1 MSAIPRDKVLDKI
14 RKLIALSG
22 SSNVHEA
29 AVAAAAA
36 QRLMLEYRVSECDI
50 TVDSSEEDVV
60 MDQEIYRDLHLKAP
74 PRWHGVLLGG
84 VAAVNFCKLIYD
96 RERTG
101 YAWDAQR
108 RRIYRI
114 IGTERDRTTVIYL
127 YEMFRLEV
135 ERLCDSVSRLHGYD
149 RAERASFKLGAA
161 SAVSDKL
168 RREYAS
174 FRVDM
179 KSSRNSQALAVIDKT
194 SAALDTFVKLAFPRL
209 GTLRGARASRYGAYH
224 RGREAG
230 NEIDVSSGHRRL
242 DPGRKGLGEGNAEIG
257 DGTD

>member
-1 MSAIPRDKVLDKI
+1 MSTIPRDKVLDKI

-50 TVDSSEEDVV
+50 TVESSEEDVL
-60 MDQEIYRDLHLKAP
+60 MEQEVYRDLHLKAP

-101 YAWDAQR
+101 QEWHEQS

-114 IGTERDRTTVIYL
+114 IGTEDDRATVIYL
-127 YEMFRLEV
+127 YEVLRLEV
-135 ERLCDSVSRLHGYD
+135 ERLCDSVSRLQRYD

-161 SAVSDKL
+161 SALSEKL
-168 RREYAS
+168 RREFQS
-174 FRVDM
+174 FRVEM
-179 KSSRNSQALAVIDKT
+179 AASTNTQALAVINKT
-194 SAALDTFVKLAFPRL
+194 AAALDQFVTQAFPRL
-209 GTLRGARASRYGAYH
+209 GTLRGARASRFGAYH

-230 NEIDVSSGHRRL
+230 NGIDVSPRHRRL
-242 DPGRKGLGEGNAEIG
+242 EPGSKGLG
-257 DGTD
+257 DGTAP